1 MRFLELNCNN
11 IGKVRK
17 MGSEEGR
24 VIKPPMEAVA
34 SGRVFKPDTRF
45 YYKEWFG
52 YTVVAVFFWLLA
64 LGALALGS
72 WIHMMDNNEGW
83 NTFFAI
89 FFDVFPILSFW
100 YCVSLVFWWLPIMV
114 GIPLYIRS
122 IEYSVISKSGTVMP
136 EIYVK
141 KGLINVTQKHVPFR
155 TITNISSRTGPIDRL
170 FGIGTVEIQTAG
182 YSGGAGGQVGPE
194 EKLEGITFYDQ
205 VRDFILQELRKFRD
219 PYVVGTEV
227 VLPHDEEVP
236 RLSDSLD
243 DEMLITLREIRNVLQ
258 RIDEKMNKE
267 DK

>member
-1 MRFLELNCNN
+1 
-11 IGKVRK
+11 

-24 VIKPPMEAVA
+24 IIKPPMEDVA
-34 SGRVFKPDTRF
+34 SGRVFKPDSRF
-45 YYKEWFG
+45 LYKEWFG
-52 YTVVAVFFWLLA
+52 ATVIASFFWLLA
-64 LGALALGS
+64 VGTLALGS
-72 WIHMMDNNEGW
+72 WIYMMDNNEGW
-83 NTFFAI
+83 ITFFAI
-89 FFDVFPILSFW
+89 FFDVLPILSFW
-100 YCVSLVFWWLPIMV
+100 YGISLVFWWLPIMI

-122 IEYSVISKSGTVMP
+122 IEYSVLSKKGTVMP

-155 TITNISSRTGPIDRL
+155 TITNISSRAGPVDRL

-205 VRDFILQELRKFRD
+205 VRDFVLQELRRFRD

-227 VLPHDEEVP
+227 VHPRDEEVP

-243 DEMLITLREIRNVLQ
+243 DEMLITLRAIRDTLE
-258 RIDEKMNKE
+258 RIE
-267 DK
+267 DKLDKEE